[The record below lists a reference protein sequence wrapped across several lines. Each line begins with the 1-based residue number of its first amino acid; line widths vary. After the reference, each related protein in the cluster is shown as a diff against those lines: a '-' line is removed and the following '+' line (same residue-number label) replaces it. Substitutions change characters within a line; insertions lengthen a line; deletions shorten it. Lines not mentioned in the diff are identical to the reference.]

1 MPLDKESP
9 FLVRE
14 VSSRARRVSDKK
26 KNQLVSVFLSR
37 VETLRKLRDSCQKI
51 KDKNHKNRDFSVE
64 LSKMQNLSRR
74 CIEVSTLINEK
85 LMEIDEY
92 AERVSDRSR
101 EESDRLILDLVDK
114 ANSAA
119 EDVSAVYLDIVKS
132 LKTS

>member
-1 MPLDKESP
+1 MNLDQGSSS
-9 FLVRE
+9 LVRE
-14 VSSRARRVSDKK
+14 VSGKARRVSDKK

-51 KDKNHKNRDFSVE
+51 KDKNHKNRDFGVE
-64 LSKMQNLSRR
+64 LSKMQSLSRR

-92 AERVSDRSR
+92 ADRVSDRSR
-101 EESDRLILDLVDK
+101 EESDRLILDLVSK

-132 LKTS
+132 LKAS